1 MDKRALAHE
10 FRLLLD
16 RFAQNWPQFLTIHLV
31 VNVLVFVILAPAAM
45 LLLRLAVTI
54 SGDVALSDEDI
65 FFFVISPVGLV
76 SFVIL
81 FSGFSIIMFLEYAAL
96 ITAAWHSEQGW
107 PASVIQVMKILIG
120 QAPRLFKLAALMLAR
135 VVLHSIPFVLVASLV
150 YQSLLS
156 DYDINYY
163 LTVKPPEWNLAILL
177 GGLTAVAWGIY
188 LLWLFIGWIF
198 CLPLL
203 LLKRISPRQ
212 AISRSRDAVQGH
224 RLAIGARLVA
234 WLVLSA
240 FAAAFSTAVVAV
252 AGELLIPVHTDSMAL
267 LILVLSLVSIFGF
280 ALSLAVTF
288 FSTAL
293 LCLLILKMFDQRELR
308 GDDPLPDSYSNDPS
322 LSWIPGRRI
331 LAVLML
337 AALLGSIFFV
347 HAQVA
352 SLQLE
357 NRTEIVAHRGAS
369 AAAPENTVAAVERAI
384 ESGAQWVEIDV
395 QETADGEVVVIHDR
409 DLKKIGGVPITVT
422 GSTLK
427 ELQQVD
433 IGSWFGPEFSDQ
445 RIPTLRQVLQLCKD
459 EIKVNIELKYY
470 GAQVQLE
477 KRVAE
482 IVDAAGMADQV
493 VVMSLSLPG
502 IRKMR
507 QVRPQWSLG
516 LLSSVAVGDIA
527 ALDVDFLALNAK
539 STSRHLIRRIHANGK
554 KVMVWTVNDTLGMSS
569 MAARGVD
576 SIITD
581 EPALGVSVM
590 QQWEQLEPSQRLLMQ
605 LADIFERPAPH
616 QDQ

>member
-1 MDKRALAHE
+1 M
-10 FRLLLD
+10 
-16 RFAQNWPQFLTIHLV
+16 
-31 VNVLVFVILAPAAM
+31 
-45 LLLRLAVTI
+45 
-54 SGDVALSDEDI
+54 
-65 FFFVISPVGLV
+65 
-76 SFVIL
+76 
-81 FSGFSIIMFLEYAAL
+81 
-96 ITAAWHSEQGW
+96 
-107 PASVIQVMKILIG
+107 
-120 QAPRLFKLAALMLAR
+120 
-135 VVLHSIPFVLVASLV
+135 
-150 YQSLLS
+150 
-156 DYDINYY
+156 
-163 LTVKPPEWNLAILL
+163 
-177 GGLTAVAWGIY
+177 
-188 LLWLFIGWIF
+188 
-198 CLPLL
+198 
-203 LLKRISPRQ
+203 
-212 AISRSRDAVQGH
+212 
-224 RLAIGARLVA
+224 
-234 WLVLSA
+234 
-240 FAAAFSTAVVAV
+240 
-252 AGELLIPVHTDSMAL
+252 
-267 LILVLSLVSIFGF
+267 
-280 ALSLAVTF
+280 
-288 FSTAL
+288 
-293 LCLLILKMFDQRELR
+293 
-308 GDDPLPDSYSNDPS
+308 PDSYSNDPS

-337 AALLGSIFFV
+337 AALLGSMFFV

-352 SLQLE
+352 NLQLE

-409 DLKKIGGVPITVT
+409 DLKKIGGVPITVA

-605 LADIFERPAPH
+605 LADIFGRPSLY

>member
-1 MDKRALAHE
+1 
-10 FRLLLD
+10 
-16 RFAQNWPQFLTIHLV
+16 
-31 VNVLVFVILAPAAM
+31 
-45 LLLRLAVTI
+45 
-54 SGDVALSDEDI
+54 
-65 FFFVISPVGLV
+65 
-76 SFVIL
+76 
-81 FSGFSIIMFLEYAAL
+81 
-96 ITAAWHSEQGW
+96 
-107 PASVIQVMKILIG
+107 
-120 QAPRLFKLAALMLAR
+120 
-135 VVLHSIPFVLVASLV
+135 VLVAALV

-177 GGLTAVAWGIY
+177 GGLIAVAWGIY

-203 LLKRISPRQ
+203 LLKRISPRL
-212 AISRSRDAVQGH
+212 AISRSRDAVQGQ
-224 RLAIGARLVA
+224 RLAIGVRLIA
-234 WLVLSA
+234 WMVLSA
-240 FAAAFSTAVVAV
+240 FAAAFSTAAV
-252 AGELLIPVHTDSMAL
+252 AAAGDLLISVHVDSMAL
-267 LILVLSLVSIFGF
+267 LILVLSLLFVFSYALGLTVS
-280 ALSLAVTF
+280 F
-288 FSTAL
+288 FSAAL
-293 LCLLILKMFDQRELR
+293 LSLLILKMFDQRELR

-322 LSWIPGRRI
+322 LSWMPGRHV

-337 AALLGSIFFV
+337 AALLASIFFV

-352 SLQLE
+352 NLQLE

-395 QETADGEVVVIHDR
+395 QETADGEVVVIHDS
-409 DLKKIGGVPITVT
+409 DLKKIGGVPITVA
-422 GSTLK
+422 GSTLG

-445 RIPTLRQVLQLCKD
+445 RIPTLKQVLQLCKD
-459 EIKVNIELKYY
+459 EIRVNIELKYY

-507 QVRPQWSLG
+507 QVRPQWTLG

-581 EPALGVSVM
+581 EPALGVAVM

-605 LADIFERPAPH
+605 MADIFDRPSLY